1 MARRTAFLVVF
12 GMMLGGLMV
21 AAGSAKPSASP
32 QKRRVINLPNRT
44 VQAPFSDGVLVGE
57 TLYLAGRIGLD
68 PKTNLP
74 PADVEQEARLVLDGI
89 QSVLK
94 EAGMTMD
101 DLATVTVYCPDVSLF
116 SKFNGVYGT
125 YFKKD
130 FPARAFIGSGPL
142 LFGGRFEVQA
152 IAVKQ

>member
-1 MARRTAFLVVF
+1 MKKRIGVLVAS
-12 GMMLGGLMV
+12 GLLIV
-21 AAGSAKPSASP
+21 AAAHGVMTGSAAP
-32 QKRRVINLPNRT
+32 QKRRVINLPNRS
-44 VQAPFSDGVLVGE
+44 VQAPFSDGILVGD
-57 TLYLAGRIGLD
+57 TLYLAGRLGLD
-68 PKTNLP
+68 PKTNRP
-74 PADVEQEARLVLDGI
+74 PEDIEQEARLVLDGI

-116 SKFNGVYGT
+116 NKFNGVYRT
-125 YFKKD
+125 YFKKE

-142 LFGGRFEVQA
+142 LFGAHFEVQA